1 MVGRVQNSTDAD
13 AVSRIIEEWHR
24 QRPDL
29 DPSPIEVLGRLHR
42 SFLLYQSRTSKP
54 VAAAG
59 LSLAGFDVLAAL
71 RRSGEPYRL
80 TAGELA
86 ATSLISSAG
95 VTLRLDRLEGDG
107 LIVRERDVKDR
118 RVVHCRLTPA
128 GLKLIDTLLAEYL
141 ENERSMLAGLKPKER
156 VQLAALLQKLER
168 SLGSTAGSTAGV
180 VALAG
185 C

>member
-1 MVGRVQNSTDAD
+1 VAGRAQDTGAD

-24 QRPDL
+24 ERPDL

-42 SFLLYQSRTSKP
+42 SFLLYQAQTSRP
-54 VAAAG
+54 LVAGG

-71 RRSGEPYRL
+71 RRAGDPYRL

-86 ATSLISSAG
+86 AASLVSSAG

-107 LIVRERDVKDR
+107 LIVRERDAGDR

-128 GLKLIDTLLAEYL
+128 GLTLIDTLFAQHLD
-141 ENERSMLAGLKPKER
+141 NERRMLAGLKPKER
-156 VQLAALLQKLER
+156 VQLATLLEKLER
-168 SLGSTAGSTAGV
+168 SLTDSADGAV
-180 VALAG
+180 
-185 C
+185 

>member
-1 MVGRVQNSTDAD
+1 MTGRVQGTGAD
-13 AVSRIIEEWHR
+13 AVSRVVEEWR
-24 QRPDL
+24 RERPDL

-42 SFLLYQSRTSKP
+42 SFQLYQTRTSRP

-86 ATSLISSAG
+86 ATGLVSSAG
-95 VTLRLDRLEGDG
+95 VTLRLDRLEGEG
-107 LIVRERDVKDR
+107 LIVRERDARDR

-128 GLKLIDTLLAEYL
+128 GLRLIDRLFAEHL
-141 ENERSMLAGLKPKER
+141 DNERRMLAALEPKER
-156 VQLAALLQKLER
+156 TQLAALLEKLER
-168 SLGSTAGSTAGV
+168 SLADAPGR
-180 VALAG
+180 
-185 C
+185 